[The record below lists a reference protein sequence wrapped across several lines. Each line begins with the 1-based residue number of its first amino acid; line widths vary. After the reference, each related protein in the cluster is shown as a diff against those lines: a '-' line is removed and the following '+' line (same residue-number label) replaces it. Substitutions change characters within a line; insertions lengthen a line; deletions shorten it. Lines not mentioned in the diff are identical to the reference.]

1 MIPPR
6 RSVLEMTHFPSRSPV
21 ARPLGRVVAL
31 TLLLALVACQ
41 ERLATRGHF
50 LEDEDI
56 AVLEGESLNRDAVRN
71 FLGEPSTR
79 RMLRGEQEGETWLYI
94 GERTSQKTYHD
105 TKVLDRRIVVLHFDK
120 SGFVS
125 EREILTYDN
134 GQVVIPRAR
143 TTPTPGRQ
151 FTLWQQFVG
160 NFGRFNTPTPTR

>member
-1 MIPPR
+1 MATFHPQGAPAQ
-6 RSVLEMTHFPSRSPV
+6 PV
-21 ARPLGRVVAL
+21 GLRPLWLAVGLA
-31 TLLLALVACQ
+31 LLLALSACQ

-50 LEDEDI
+50 LEDADI
-56 AVLEGESLNRDAVRN
+56 AVLEGESLNRDAVRS

-79 RMLRGEQEGETWLYI
+79 RMLRGTDEGETWLYI

-105 TKVLDRRIVVLHFDK
+105 TKVLDRRIIVLHFDET
-120 SGFVS
+120 GFVS

-134 GQVVIPRAR
+134 GQLIIPRAR